1 MYYSS
6 QCLKEYV
13 NFMSYLRDKILF
25 FKSKKILGFI
35 SFIESIFFPIPTDVL
50 LIPMVIS
57 KSFNWNNLAF
67 IATYMSVLGGIVG
80 YFIGSFLFAE
90 LNPYIISYGYSEN
103 FEISQQY
110 FLNYGV
116 IILFISSF
124 TPLPYKVFVITAG
137 FLSIN
142 IFLFII
148 ISFIGR
154 GMRFYLV
161 AYVSDRYGAYMIDY
175 INRYFLYIAIITLL
189 FLLLFSSL

>member
-1 MYYSS
+1 
-6 QCLKEYV
+6 
-13 NFMSYLRDKILF
+13 MSTLRDKILF

-50 LIPMVIS
+50 LIPMAIS
-57 KSFNWNNLAF
+57 KSFSWSNLAF
-67 IATYMSVLGGIVG
+67 IATYMSVLGGIAG

-90 LNPYIISYGYSEN
+90 LNPYILSYGYSEK
-103 FEISQQY
+103 FQVSQQY
-110 FLNYGV
+110 FLDYGV

-148 ISFIGR
+148 VSFIGR

-161 AYVSDRYGAYMIDY
+161 AYVADRYGAYMIDY
-175 INRYFLYIAIITLL
+175 INRYFLYIAAIIFIIFIILI
-189 FLLLFSSL
+189 

>member
-1 MYYSS
+1 
-6 QCLKEYV
+6 
-13 NFMSYLRDKILF
+13 MSYLRNKILF

-67 IATYMSVLGGIVG
+67 ITTYMSVLGGIVG
-80 YFIGSFLFAE
+80 YFIGSFLFVE
-90 LNPYIISYGYSEN
+90 LNPYILSYGYSEK

-116 IILFISSF
+116 IILFVSSF

-148 ISFIGR
+148 VSFVGR

-161 AYVSDRYGAYMIDY
+161 AYISDRYGAYMMDY
-175 INRYFLYIAIITLL
+175 INRYFLYIAIITLFIFIIVL
-189 FLLLFSSL
+189 